1 MCFIQTKESKLLI
14 AKRDIR
20 VYKIGKY
27 ANNVKFISLYRSF
40 IYRTGSLEKVD
51 IDFEKFSI
59 SQGYHSF
66 INLNIK
72 YFNWGAS
79 ICTTM
84 HNVYTIVSHKN
95 ILTIGEFIIPKDSKY
110 MLNHAG
116 EVVANNLIYTGRY
129 LKFKPTS
136 NLKIKE
142 VWKDEQVKYLLIK
155 IKLTKQ

>member
-27 ANNVKFISLYRSF
+27 ANPAKFISLYRSF
-40 IYRTGSLEKVD
+40 IYHTYLLEQVD
-51 IDFEKFSI
+51 IDFENYII
-59 SQGYHSF
+59 SQGLHSF

-72 YFNWGAS
+72 YFNWSAV

-84 HNVYTIVSHKN
+84 RNLYTIVSHN
-95 ILTIGEFIIPKDSKY
+95 DILTIGEFIIPKDSKY

-116 EVVANNLIYTGRY
+116 EVVANNLMYTGRY
-129 LKFKPTS
+129 LNFKPTS
-136 NLKIKE
+136 DLSIKE
-142 VWKDEQVKYLLIK
+142 LWKDE
-155 IKLTKQ
+155 